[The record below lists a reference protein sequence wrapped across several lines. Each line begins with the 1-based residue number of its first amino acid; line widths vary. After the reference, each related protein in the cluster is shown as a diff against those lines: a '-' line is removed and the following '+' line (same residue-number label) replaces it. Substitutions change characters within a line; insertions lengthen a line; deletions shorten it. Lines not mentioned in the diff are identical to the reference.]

1 MLPVPALRL
10 PPEALPAGSM
20 TMGDPGVLLAP
31 EAGFLARR
39 DGDRL
44 EVRDSRDLVQMDF
57 TGLCARDLE
66 EAAGGGAGAAA
77 ARARLTALARAAR
90 GPAREALSAAAEGR
104 FRPAT
109 SEDLLRRDGWDML
122 WVELTARCNERCIH
136 CYAESSPERTEA
148 LPRDTVLDLLEDA
161 ASLGFQLVQFTG
173 GDPLLCP
180 FLVEAAR
187 RARDLGL
194 GVEVYTNGLALRPD
208 LLADLA
214 ALRADFALSLYGDS
228 AEVHD
233 RVTRVP
239 GSHARTSDAI
249 RRAIAAGCRVR
260 VGIILMGEN
269 AGRGEATIA
278 YARSLGVREDSVGVD
293 VSHSVGRGAFD
304 PRLERP
310 DEGLGGGHRSRPV
323 EGRDGEPA
331 RPGRPP
337 RRLGRLAVLP
347 DGTVAPCIF
356 TRWAPLGRVGPG
368 RRLREVLAAL
378 VPVPAWA
385 PADPRACSIERL
397 QCGECR
403 VAAAGLAAMAGEP
416 R

>member
-1 MLPVPALRL
+1 MVLVAPEPGLVARRADGRLVVEDFRDGLRL
-10 PPEALPAGSM
+10 E
-20 TMGDPGVLLAP
+20 
-31 EAGFLARR
+31 
-39 DGDRL
+39 
-44 EVRDSRDLVQMDF
+44 F
-57 TGLCARDLE
+57 TGCCARDIG
-66 EAAGGGAGAAA
+66 EAAGGGAAAAA
-77 ARARLTALARAAR
+77 ARSRLVALARATR
-90 GPAREALSAAAEGR
+90 GPARDALMAAAEGR

-122 WVELTARCNERCIH
+122 WVELTARCNERCVH

-148 LPRDTVLDLLEDA
+148 LSRETVLELVEDA
-161 ASLGFQLVQFTG
+161 AALRFQMVQFTG

-187 RARDLGL
+187 RTRALGL

-208 LLADLA
+208 LLAELA
-214 ALRADFALSLYGDS
+214 ALRSDFAFSLYGDTP
-228 AEVHD
+228 EPHD

-249 RRAIAAGCRVR
+249 RRAIAAGGRVR

-269 AGRGEATIA
+269 AGRGEATIV
-278 YARSLGVREDSVGVD
+278 YARSLGVREDSIGLD

-304 PRLERP
+304 PRVQRPPVER
-310 DEGLGGGHRSRPV
+310 GGSGGFHRSRPA
-323 EGRDGEPA
+323 EACDETDPRTA
-331 RPGRPP
+331 

-347 DGTVAPCIF
+347 DGSVVPCIF

-368 RRLREVLAAL
+368 RRLRQVLLEARPSA
-378 VPVPAWA
+378 AWA
-385 PADPRACSIERL
+385 PGDPAACSIVRL

-403 VAAAGLAAMAGEP
+403 VAAAGLAALATGATGAESP
-416 R
+416 